1 MTTKPILL
9 WPRRRSDIA
18 LHLDRHKPSEKPDL
32 ERLDPVLREHH
43 KDGEA
48 LLAGAAEALRP
59 SLDDRERAILDWLL
73 NPQDRTLT
81 ALASEIDITKGY
93 ASKLKGRILN
103 QLEKRMTATPEQLI
117 ERGRQILTAI
127 GR

>member
-59 SLDDRERAILDWLL
+59 SLDDRERAISRLVAQ
-73 NPQDRTLT
+73 PAGSYIDRAGERNRYHQGLRVE
-81 ALASEIDITKGY
+81 AKGPD
-93 ASKLKGRILN
+93 S
-103 QLEKRMTATPEQLI
+103 
-117 ERGRQILTAI
+117 
-127 GR
+127 